1 MRFKSAFAASAINAV
16 ALRHAWRRCNVET
29 GMSATSII
37 PGMQVAFA
45 CTGVVMPVC
54 RSSATN
60 LAGEISKCAS
70 GRGKG
75 VMAFDA
81 FAFAGRKA
89 RREYAN
95 ANMARS

>member
-1 MRFKSAFAASAINAV
+1 MQFKSAFSASSINAV
-16 ALRHAWRRCNVET
+16 ALRNAWYSRQVET

-37 PGMQVAFA
+37 PGMQIAFA
-45 CTGVVMPVC
+45 CIGVVMPV
-54 RSSATN
+54 RRPGAMD
-60 LAGEISKCAS
+60 LAGEIPKCVG
-70 GRGKG
+70 GRGEG

-95 ANMARS
+95 ANMTRS